1 MDRNDVTQVDMKS
14 LVFLQVDAFMVEG
27 DSFTAHDV
35 TRALRADNPS
45 LEIDH
50 QVVRTEVRALLNS
63 GEMPGYE
70 CAPDATLP
78 GRPLRYTPS
87 DDGVIVKVDG
97 L

>member
-35 TRALRADNPS
+35 TRALRVDNPS

-50 QVVRTEVRALLNS
+50 RVVRAEVRALLNS
-63 GEMPGYE
+63 DEMPGYE

-78 GRPLRYTPS
+78 GRPLRYTLS
-87 DDGVIVKVDG
+87 DDNVTAKTDS